1 MSSRTCDAANL
12 ARQRPPRHTLTA
24 KHVDGARRRLASGDG
39 ETNGT
44 QGVTDPKPDIV
55 LVHSS
60 DLHVDDDPSEP
71 SYGDDGTTGLRWV
84 LHTAGAV
91 DADIVLL
98 VGDTFDNNRQSAG
111 ILQRARQMLAD
122 AGRPVVILPGNH
134 DPLTP
139 DSVYRRSGIA
149 ELPDVHVLGLTH
161 DIAVA
166 FPEHEL
172 EIWGHAHCHY
182 DDMVPLR
189 SPRPRA
195 ARWHIALAHGH
206 YEPDGVVPLRP
217 SWLISD
223 AQITATEADYLA
235 LGHWNRAAQVGAGDV
250 PAYYSGSPDL
260 AGTVNVVRL
269 SARDGV
275 LVTREPV
282 RR

>member
-1 MSSRTCDAANL
+1 M
-12 ARQRPPRHTLTA
+12 
-24 KHVDGARRRLASGDG
+24 
-39 ETNGT
+39 
-44 QGVTDPKPDIV
+44 TDPNRDVV

-60 DLHVDDDPSEP
+60 DLHVDDDPAEP
-71 SYGDDGTTGLRWV
+71 AYGDDGTMGLRWV
-84 LHTAGAV
+84 LQTARAV

-111 ILQRARQMLAD
+111 ILHRARDMLAE

-149 ELPDVHVLGLTH
+149 ALPDVHVLGLTH
-161 DIAVA
+161 EIAVA
-166 FPEHEL
+166 FPEYEL
-172 EIWGHAHCHY
+172 EIWGHAHRDY
-182 DDMVPLR
+182 ENMVPLR
-189 SPRPRA
+189 SPRARG
-195 ARWHIALAHGH
+195 ARWHVALAHGH
-206 YEPDGVVPLRP
+206 YEADGVVPLRP

-223 AQITATEADYLA
+223 AEIAATAADYLA
-235 LGHWNRAAQVGAGDV
+235 LGHWNRPAQVGSGAV
-250 PAYYSGSPDL
+250 PAFYSGSPDL

-275 LVTREPV
+275 VVTREPV

>member
-1 MSSRTCDAANL
+1 MTESHR
-12 ARQRPPRHTLTA
+12 
-24 KHVDGARRRLASGDG
+24 
-39 ETNGT
+39 
-44 QGVTDPKPDIV
+44 DIV

-71 SYGDDGTTGLRWV
+71 AYGDDGTTGLRWV
-84 LHTAGAV
+84 LQTARAV
-91 DADIVLL
+91 GADIVLL

-111 ILQRARQMLAD
+111 ILQRARDMLAE

-134 DPLTP
+134 DPLTR
-139 DSVYRRSGIA
+139 DSVYRRGGIA

-161 DIAVA
+161 EIAVA

-172 EIWGHAHCHY
+172 EIWGHAHRDY
-182 DDMVPLR
+182 EDMVPLR
-189 SPRPRA
+189 TPRRRG
-195 ARWHIALAHGH
+195 ARWHVALAHGH
-206 YEPDGVVPLRP
+206 YEPDGAVPLRP

-223 AQITATEADYLA
+223 AEIAATAADYLA
-235 LGHWNRAAQVGAGDV
+235 LGHWNRAAQVGTGKV

-260 AGTVNVVRL
+260 AGTVNLVRL

-275 LVTREPV
+275 VVTREPV